1 MYPGGHKTRHYEPLL
16 VHFFLR
22 SAYSLPDR
30 VGTDDLLIFLSH
42 KLFAESVLISSK
54 KALFTAVGK
63 SIKKISPPVTK
74 VTSQR

>member
-1 MYPGGHKTRHYEPLL
+1 MLAGFAAGSLAQSTFPCPFVSFSV
-16 VHFFLR
+16 VH

-63 SIKKISPPVTK
+63 SIKKISP
-74 VTSQR
+74 Q